1 MGVPQVFEQS
11 ILIQSSATDVERCFT
26 DLNLMHRWL
35 NPALRCEPIEA
46 WSTDLGSQSRFV
58 VQIPLLRPTLKNVV
72 VERQPGLVVWQFEGF
87 FKGRDRWE
95 CQPEA
100 KGTRLLNQFEFEIP
114 NPIVRFGF
122 NQFAAKWTQEDM
134 EAQLRRLKQVA
145 ESLN

>member
-1 MGVPQVFEQS
+1 MGASQVFEQS
-11 ILIQSSATDVERCFT
+11 ILIHASATDVERCFT

-35 NPALRCEPIEA
+35 NPALRCEPIET
-46 WSTDLGSQSRFV
+46 WSTNLGSQSRFV

-122 NQFAAKWTQEDM
+122 NQFAAQWTQEDM